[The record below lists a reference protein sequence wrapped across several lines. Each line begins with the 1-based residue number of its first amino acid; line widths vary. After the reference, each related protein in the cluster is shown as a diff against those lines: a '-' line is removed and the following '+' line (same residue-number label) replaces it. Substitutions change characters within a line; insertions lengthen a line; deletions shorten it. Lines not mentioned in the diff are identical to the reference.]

1 MCVCITAGNVLIF
14 CALFKENLALMTFR
28 LVLFCSA
35 SNYLTHFSPLSVTC
49 SVAPDRH
56 VQLLLLPCFVLSFI
70 INVIQFSPS
79 TRHSICLGVLLCPV
93 ETNSD
98 KPCDEK
104 AGSSFTT
111 LCLVSIHANP
121 WTQSKWCVFMNW
133 PSKMLEAVQQTIY
146 LIFKPF
152 VICVFLVFW
161 CVLLSQSKLFSYG
174 RFLVTTRRTQV

>member
-35 SNYLTHFSPLSVTC
+35 SNYLTHFFPPLCHLLSCPWQTC
-49 SVAPDRH
+49 SASSPP
-56 VQLLLLPCFVLSFI
+56 LLCTFI

-79 TRHSICLGVLLCPV
+79 TWHSICLGVLLCPV

>member
-1 MCVCITAGNVLIF
+1 MHLIIWLIF
-14 CALFKENLALMTFR
+14 PPSLSLAQLPLTDMFSFFSSPALYCHSSSM
-28 LVLFCSA
+28 S
-35 SNYLTHFSPLSVTC
+35 FS
-49 SVAPDRH
+49 
-56 VQLLLLPCFVLSFI
+56 F
-70 INVIQFSPS
+70 PS
-79 TRHSICLGVLLCPV
+79 TWHSICLGVLLCPV